1 MSWRYLQDIWGQAK
15 SGRAESEQTMS
26 GQVQTGQVGTGHV
39 RTGPLKTCRPKS
51 ICTAAHLFLTLS
63 VEGVFGES

>member
-39 RTGPLKTCRPKS
+39 RTGPVKTCRLQTKVNM
-51 ICTAAHLFLTLS
+51 HLRMEFDS
-63 VEGVFGES
+63 GVGPTCV